1 MQTTCQDALPD
12 TWKHDAEFVHD
23 IKCGALTCE
32 GLAHM
37 SSVDYCSKDF
47 LSGDLSKCVNSTD
60 GRLQDFCRWSCKNC
74 GERLFKIAMASYYAN
89 IGIYARSS
97 IPKTF
102 ADCFEEGL
110 TVDEK
115 EVKTNLYRT
124 KESCKRSCQ
133 AIGLCNAFVYEPS
146 SKYCYIMNIHSKKN
160 IKEAPGK
167 IFGLK
172 YCSGILCVHIPSRK
186 HGCLVKS

>member
-12 TWKHDAEFVHD
+12 TWKHDSEFVHD

-74 GERLFKIAMASYYAN
+74 GERLFKIAMASYL
-89 IGIYARSS
+89 IIM
-97 IPKTF
+97 
-102 ADCFEEGL
+102 
-110 TVDEK
+110 
-115 EVKTNLYRT
+115 
-124 KESCKRSCQ
+124 Q
-133 AIGLCNAFVYEPS
+133 ALKFMPAHQSLKLLQIV
-146 SKYCYIMNIHSKKN
+146 SKK
-160 IKEAPGK
+160 E
-167 IFGLK
+167 
-172 YCSGILCVHIPSRK
+172 
-186 HGCLVKS
+186 